1 MTSKYLLKYPTDV
14 SDAPVISKTVLKTG
28 VMLNI
33 LRANVDYGEATLIV
47 DILGDKKEQKKVV
60 DYLRKE
66 GVDVSKLEKN
76 ITNNV
81 EKCVDCGACIALCPT
96 QAISFKDDYSIK
108 VNSDK
113 CIRCGVCVEAC
124 PLRALEIVRA

>member
-1 MTSKYLLKYPTDV
+1 
-14 SDAPVISKTVLKTG
+14 
-28 VMLNI
+28 
-33 LRANVDYGEATLIV
+33 
-47 DILGDKKEQKKVV
+47 VV

-96 QAISFKDDYSIK
+96 GAISFKDDYSIK

-124 PLRALEIVRA
+124 PLRALEIVEV